1 LKLDRIQSLLRAGVI
16 RTNMKKGLFAEL
28 KRRHVYRVAVAYVV
42 VAWLLVEG
50 ATQLFPF
57 FKIPD
62 WSIRAVVFFA
72 IVGFPIALVLAWA
85 FELTPEGVRRTEA
98 VDSPDA
104 RAPEHHRQVGRRLDH
119 AIIAV
124 LVAAVAIMAWQR
136 WGPHKTP
143 AKPSA
148 TVATATPKA
157 GAERSPAAPGS
168 SPAAN
173 SGASTPPVAP
183 PPAPTTVIPKK
194 SIAVLPF
201 ENLSQEKNNGYFAD
215 GMQDLILTKLADIG
229 DLKVISRTSTLQY
242 GSHPQNLKK
251 IGQELGVAT
260 LLEGSVQKAGNQVLV
275 NVQLIDAQTDAH
287 IWAQSYT
294 RTLDNVFGVEGEVA
308 AKIADALKAKLS
320 PADTKRLAT
329 ALSNDPAANDLYLR
343 AEYFVHRASTKNIVP
358 ALKQAIVF
366 FRKALAKAPDFAL
379 AHARLSYAESWLAF
393 NDGDGGDVQ
402 QLIADSRAQA
412 QQALD
417 LAPGLAE
424 SHLAI
429 GYYDYYGKSDYDAA
443 LKAFADALR
452 IRPNDAAVYAAR
464 GFVLRRQGKFDQA
477 IDALK
482 RALTLD
488 PRNGNVPVGLAGTY
502 MAVNSYL
509 EAEQVLRQALTLDP
523 GNDPARYWYAISIV
537 LRTGDVTRS
546 LAVTQGDSAIL
557 KSYRALAFGI
567 ERNYDAAI
575 ATFKSIPDT
584 PGNFPQRGDRDL
596 RLGDYYRLAG
606 DTVRA
611 RTHYT
616 KALPDLRAR
625 LPEAAKSPRGAADLW
640 NEIAGAELG
649 LGKTDA
655 GIAAIKA
662 ALAAAD
668 KSGDHYAR
676 PAVVAHAAIRYAQ
689 AGRAKQAVSLL
700 SRALKMPGIGYFYS
714 PGALWLDFRYDSIRK
729 SAPFQALLK
738 KYAGYRPATLPAAL
752 SE

>member
-1 LKLDRIQSLLRAGVI
+1 
-16 RTNMKKGLFAEL
+16 MKHGLFAEL

-57 FKIPD
+57 FRIPD

-85 FELTPEGVRRTEA
+85 FELTPEGVRRTEP

-104 RAPEHHRQVGRRLDH
+104 RAPEQHRQVGRGLDY

-136 WGPHKTP
+136 WGPHKAPT
-143 AKPSA
+143 KPSTSVS
-148 TVATATPKA
+148 TVSPKA
-157 GAERSPAAPGS
+157 GAQPSPATTNPTTSAKP
-168 SPAAN
+168 
-173 SGASTPPVAP
+173 GASAPAIASSAVA
-183 PPAPTTVIPKK
+183 TNLIPKK

-201 ENLSQEKNNGYFAD
+201 ENLSEDKKNGYFAD

-229 DLKVISRTSTLQY
+229 ELKVISRTSTAKY
-242 GSHPQNLKK
+242 ASHPDDLKT
-251 IGQELGVAT
+251 IAQQLGVANI
-260 LLEGSVQKAGNQVLV
+260 LEGSVQKAGNQVLV
-275 NVQLIDAQTDAH
+275 NVQLINARTDAH

-329 ALSNDPAANDLYLR
+329 ALSSNPAANDLYLR
-343 AEYFVHRASTKNIVP
+343 AEYFVNQAQTRNLAP
-358 ALKQAIVF
+358 ALKQAIAF

-393 NDGDGGDVQ
+393 NGGGGEDVQ
-402 QLIADSRAQA
+402 QLIADGRAQA

-429 GYYDYYGKSDYDAA
+429 GYYDYYGKGDYDAA
-443 LKAFADALR
+443 LKAFAAALR

-464 GFVLRRQGKFDQA
+464 GFVLRRQGTFDQA

-482 RALTLD
+482 HALTLD
-488 PRNGNVPVGLAGTY
+488 PRNLNVPVALAQTY

-509 EAEQVLRQALTLDP
+509 EAEQVLRQALALDP
-523 GNDPARYWYAISIV
+523 GDDAARYTYAISIL
-537 LRTGDVTRS
+537 LRTGDVKRS
-546 LAVTQGDSAIL
+546 LAVTQGDSATL
-557 KSYRALAFGI
+557 KSFRAIAFGV
-567 ERNYDAAI
+567 ERKYDAAI

-584 PGNFPQRGDRDL
+584 PDNFLQKGDRDL
-596 RLGDYYRLAG
+596 NLGDLYRLAG
-606 DTVRA
+606 DTARA
-611 RTHYT
+611 RKHYA
-616 KALPDLRAR
+616 KALPELRAR
-625 LPEAAKSPRGAADLW
+625 LPEAARSPRGTADLW

-662 ALAAAD
+662 ALAAAE
-668 KSGDHYAR
+668 KSGDQYAR
-676 PAVVAHAAIRYAQ
+676 PAVVALAATRYAQ

-714 PGALWLDFRYDSIRK
+714 PGALWLDYRYDPIRK
-729 SAPFQALLK
+729 SAPYQALLK
-738 KYAGYRPATLPAAL
+738 KYAKYRPATVPAAAAK
-752 SE
+752 